1 MEINK
6 IIPKFITFFYFL
18 FYVQVHLMAAIMTPL
33 VTLVAIY
40 RIVET
45 RDLLGVSLSK
55 VAFAHRIMGWI
66 AIVISLLLVVF
77 GGFRFYNQRYRKI
90 SIYVH
95 WALGMIY
102 YLLGCKS
109 NVDDLCFC

>member
-1 MEINK
+1 
-6 IIPKFITFFYFL
+6 
-18 FYVQVHLMAAIMTPL
+18 MAAIMTPL

-55 VAFAHRIMGWI
+55 VALAHRVMGWI

-109 NVDDLCFC
+109 NVDDFCFC